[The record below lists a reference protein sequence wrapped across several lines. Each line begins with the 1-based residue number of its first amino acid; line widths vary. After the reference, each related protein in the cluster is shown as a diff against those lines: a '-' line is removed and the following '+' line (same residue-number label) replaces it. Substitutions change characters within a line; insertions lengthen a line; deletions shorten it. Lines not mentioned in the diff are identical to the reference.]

1 MDQMARDYAGKAHFV
16 FVYSREAHPD
26 WYDDRPAP
34 TSYEEKLENAR
45 DLRAMFD
52 SPRVHL
58 VDALDGDADRKYG
71 GVSNMCWVI
80 DHTGRVVYKG
90 GWTIAA
96 DVQPVLDALLR
107 MQDGKREGGHFAP
120 YYKATMDWREM
131 PGMGEFGNKPPPR
144 GSHVA
149 SKR

>member
-58 VDALDGDADRKYG
+58 VDALDGDAHRKYG

-107 MQDGKREGGHFAP
+107 MQEASERVATSPRITKLRWIGERCPAWASLATSRHRGAP
-120 YYKATMDWREM
+120 TSL
-131 PGMGEFGNKPPPR
+131 PR
-144 GSHVA
+144 W
-149 SKR
+149 